1 MDEGGGPVPVARRSP
16 HDHAGPDH
24 ATRPIPRVLRSRPA
38 PVTILIT
45 GGAGYVGSHV
55 LKALRADGVPCV
67 VLDNLSRGHREHVLD
82 ADLVVGEVAD
92 VPLVRRVIGDYRVTA
107 VMHFAAYAYVG
118 ESVADPLRYY
128 TNNVTATVNLLTAM
142 VEGGVGTMVFSSTC
156 ATYGVPDAIPITED
170 HPQRPINPYGTT
182 KMIVE
187 RVLRD
192 VGEAQ
197 GLRSVAL
204 RYFNAAGADPSATI
218 GEWHAP
224 ETHLIPLALAAAAG
238 HRDGVE
244 IYGTD
249 YPTSDG
255 TCVRDYIHVVDLAR
269 PTFSGCDTWT
279 PATPRPSSI
288 WATATGSRCAKSS
301 RPWRRSLDGRSRRPW
316 PPVAPVIPPSLWAA
330 PTRRGVFSAGPLDST
345 PSRRSSR
352 PRGRGTGHGGGCRE
366 RDGPAGRWPAGS
378 RWYDSPRS

>member
-1 MDEGGGPVPVARRSP
+1 M
-16 HDHAGPDH
+16 
-24 ATRPIPRVLRSRPA
+24 LRSRPA

-92 VPLVRRVIGDYRVTA
+92 VPLVRQVIGDYRVTA

-170 HPQRPINPYGTT
+170 HPQRPINPYGAT

-192 VGEAQ
+192 VGEAH

-255 TCVRDYIHVVDLAR
+255 TCVRDYIHVVDLAQAHILGLQYLDAGN
-269 PTFSGCDTWT
+269 PSAVFNLGNGNGFSVREVIEAVEKVTGRKVK
-279 PATPRPSSI
+279 ATVAP
-288 WATATGSRCAKSS
+288 
-301 RPWRRSLDGRSRRPW
+301 RRPGD
-316 PPVAPVIPPSLWAA
+316 PAVLVGSADKARSVLGWASRFDTLEA
-330 PTRRGVFSAGPLDST
+330 IVETAWTWYRTRWGL
-345 PSRRSSR
+345 SR
-352 PRGRGTGHGGGCRE
+352 
-366 RDGPAGRWPAGS
+366 A
-378 RWYDSPRS
+378 